1 MDNIIKFPN
10 KKTPYVGEPRTIQ
23 DVDNMVDELK
33 MHHVYE
39 TLQVLLPMLFTRLDA
54 AGFDFGVD
62 EGEEDPF
69 IKDGAFAVEA
79 IRAMLCK
86 YHGLYHPFSDIAE
99 HIFVPDDEDEYGTLK
114 IVEAITVK
122 FKDTNAEEGNG

>member
-10 KKTPYVGEPRTIQ
+10 KKTPYIGEPRTIE
-23 DVDNMVDELK
+23 DVDSMVDELK

-39 TLQVLLPMLFTRLDA
+39 TLQAILPMMFSRLDA
-54 AGFDFGVD
+54 AGFDFGVE

-79 IRAMLCK
+79 IRAMLCR

-99 HIFVPDDEDEYGTLK
+99 HIFVPDEEEDGTLK
-114 IVEAITVK
+114 IVESITVK
-122 FKDTNAEEGNG
+122 FKDTNADEGNG

>member
-1 MDNIIKFPN
+1 
-10 KKTPYVGEPRTIQ
+10 
-23 DVDNMVDELK
+23 
-33 MHHVYE
+33 
-39 TLQVLLPMLFTRLDA
+39 LFTRLDA

-99 HIFVPDDEDEYGTLK
+99 HIFVPDDEEGGTLK
-114 IVEAITVK
+114 IVETITVK
-122 FKDTNAEEGNG
+122 FKDTNADEGNG